1 MVVGERE
8 VQERGNICI
17 HVGVWQKPTP
27 HCKAI
32 ILRSQF
38 FFNFKNSINFSA
50 CAKKKK
56 KTSCS
61 LEDFLPVVYLG
72 KSITLRAAY
81 GLSVGRLLPPCPWES
96 LLTTPELLSS
106 MCSCRCHCDL
116 HGGVRR
122 TATLP
127 GTPPSPKWAKAETRG
142 CVHLKGILTQGTT
155 LQAQVSKILSME
167 RK

>member
-1 MVVGERE
+1 M
-8 VQERGNICI
+8 C
-17 HVGVWQKPTP
+17 QK
-27 HCKAI
+27 
-32 ILRSQF
+32 
-38 FFNFKNSINFSA
+38 
-50 CAKKKK
+50 KKKK

-106 MCSCRCHCDL
+106 MWSCRCHRDL
-116 HGGVRR
+116 HGGVRQ

-127 GTPPSPKWAKAETRG
+127 GTLPPPK
-142 CVHLKGILTQGTT
+142 
-155 LQAQVSKILSME
+155 
-167 RK
+167 